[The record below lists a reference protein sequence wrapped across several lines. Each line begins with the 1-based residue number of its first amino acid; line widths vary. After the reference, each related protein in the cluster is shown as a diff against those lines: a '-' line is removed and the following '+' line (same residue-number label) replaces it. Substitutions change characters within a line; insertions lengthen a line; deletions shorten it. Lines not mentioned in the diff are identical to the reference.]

1 VKCRNCDREIR
12 PVADGD
18 GIDPADWNLY
28 PWVDGEGDP
37 ICGYDEEEQVDLL
50 HEPDDHRA

>member
-1 VKCRNCDREIR
+1 MKCRNCGHEIR

-18 GIDPADWNLY
+18 GIDPADWGLY
-28 PWVDGEGDP
+28 PWVDDEGDP

-50 HEPDDHRA
+50 HEPDADRA